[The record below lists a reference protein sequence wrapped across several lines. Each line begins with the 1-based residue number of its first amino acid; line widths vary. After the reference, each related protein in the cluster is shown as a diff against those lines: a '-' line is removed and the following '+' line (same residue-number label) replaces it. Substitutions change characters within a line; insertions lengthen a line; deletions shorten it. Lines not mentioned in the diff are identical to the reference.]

1 MALGGGT
8 FLVQNK
14 VLPGAYINFVSKS
27 AANAALSERGIA
39 TMPLEIDWGPS
50 GEVFEVSSAD
60 FQKKS
65 MEIFGYEYT
74 SEKLKGLRDLFMNIQ
89 TFYGYRLNGNG
100 KKAANSLAEALY
112 SGIRGNDLKITVQ
125 VNADEE
131 GLFDVK
137 TVLGAAVVDEQTV
150 SAAEDLADNKYV
162 KWKAGITL
170 EEAAAVPLT
179 GGENGGVT
187 GSEHQAYLDKIEP
200 YTFNTMGVV
209 VTDDTT
215 KSLYAAFNKRMR
227 DEMGVKFQLVLYD
240 YAKADCM
247 GVISVENKTLD
258 DGWSEAALVYWV
270 TGVSAGCA
278 VNKSNQNKKYDGE
291 FKVDTEYTQSQITA
305 AIKEGKFLFHLV
317 GTDVRVLEDINTMVT
332 TSDTQGDI
340 FKDNQTIRVI
350 DQIGNDIAVL
360 FNTKYLGVVPNDA
373 AGRISLWSDIVA
385 HHRQLQDIRAI
396 EDFKDSDV
404 VVEQGNTKKSV
415 VVTDAV
421 VVVNAMSKLYML
433 VTVS

>member
-89 TFYGYRLNGNG
+89 TFYVYRLNGNG

-125 VNADEE
+125 VNADDE

-137 TVLGAAVVDEQTV
+137 TILGAAVVDEQTV
-150 SAAEDLADNKYV
+150 SAAKDLSDNKYV

-179 GGENGGVT
+179 GGENGEVT
-187 GSEHQAYLDKIEP
+187 GSEHQAYLDKIES
-200 YTFNTMGVV
+200 YTFNTMGVA

-227 DEMGVKFQLVLYD
+227 DEMGVKFQLVLYN
-240 YAKADCM
+240 YVKADYM
-247 GVISVENKTLD
+247 GVISVGNKVLD
-258 DGWSEAALVYWV
+258 DGWNEAALVYWV

-278 VNKSNQNKKYDGE
+278 VNRSNQNKKYDGG
-291 FKVDTEYTQSQITA
+291 FKVDTQYTQSQITA
-305 AIKEGKFLFHLV
+305 AIKEGIFLLHLV

-360 FNTKYLGVVPNDA
+360 FNTKYLGIVPNDA

-404 VVEQGNTKKSV
+404 SVEQGSTKKAV

-421 VVVNAMSKLYML
+421 VVVNAMSKLYMS